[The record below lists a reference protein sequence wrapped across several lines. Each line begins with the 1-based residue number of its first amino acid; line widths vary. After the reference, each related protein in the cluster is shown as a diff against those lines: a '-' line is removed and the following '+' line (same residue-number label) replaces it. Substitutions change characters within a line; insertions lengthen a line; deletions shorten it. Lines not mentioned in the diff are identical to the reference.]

1 MLPSACVSRVRAY
14 ANKKQACAHSDSVG
28 RAACAGLTMVGATG
42 AGDTVTVGV
51 GAGLAIPALGAAVG
65 AAAAVPAL
73 GLGLGGPAAK
83 AGAVMA
89 NEHRTTPPAHAI
101 LIGCMITSLDLV
113 V

>member
-1 MLPSACVSRVRAY
+1 
-14 ANKKQACAHSDSVG
+14 
-28 RAACAGLTMVGATG
+28 MVGATG

-73 GLGLGGPAAK
+73 GSGLGGPAAK